1 MVDESSSKVSPR
13 STSNTEVGVSDAES
27 DTAHPKPGNT
37 VGGSYDVRILH
48 DVKRFQEMDASWKY
62 EGRYQFLDLA

>member
-1 MVDESSSKVSPR
+1 MVDESSSKVSPL
-13 STSNTEVGVSDAES
+13 SISNREVGISDAES
-27 DTAHPKPGNT
+27 DMAHPPPGNT
-37 VGGSYDVRILH
+37 GGGSYDARILH